1 MDTLQLEAIATE
13 LRANPANEAAVAA
26 AETAISQQSG
36 DELLQ
41 AILKQEE
48 KQVEHHAAVANAMTL
63 FETLIEDS
71 PRLGEY
77 LMLRLYPISLLAYRH
92 DVADAIG
99 LWITSRG
106 SPELAEMLQRV
117 SFRES
122 NESIRREYLEWAREM
137 TKEATSREVHHPHGR
152 KG

>member
-1 MDTLQLEAIATE
+1 MATVQLEAIATA
-13 LRANPANEAAVAA
+13 LRANPTNEAAVAA
-26 AETAISQQSG
+26 AETAIAQQRG
-36 DELLQ
+36 DDLLQ

-48 KQVEHHAAVANAMTL
+48 EHAEHHAAVANAMTL
-63 FETLIEDS
+63 FETIIEDS

-106 SPELAEMLQRV
+106 SVELAQMLQSM
-117 SFRES
+117 SFSEK
-122 NESIRREYLEWAREM
+122 NERIRREYLEWAREM
-137 TKEATSREVHHPHGR
+137 TKEATSR
-152 KG
+152 